1 MGGKTAELPDT
12 IPASSAKATNVQ
24 KGQKWVALAFW
35 VTAFAAYQWYAWRN
49 DLSPLDVVRHL
60 IDFFSA
66 SLYGPLLFILIY
78 TVRPLLLFPATL
90 LTIAAGFVFGPLL
103 GVVLIVIGSNASA
116 LLAYVVGRFFGQGLL
131 SEGKA
136 GGIVQRYTTRL
147 REHSFE
153 TVFLLRL
160 LFAPYD
166 LVNYLAGFLRI
177 RWIPFIAATALGA
190 LPGTLAFTLFGA
202 SIERFDGGI
211 PALNP
216 WVLAASVA
224 LFLASLGLSRLLK
237 RRGASSAGE
246 GAPCFPVLP
255 D

>member
-1 MGGKTAELPDT
+1 MGGKAAELPEAT
-12 IPASSAKATNVQ
+12 PASTEQSSKVQ

-35 VTAFAAYQWYAWRN
+35 VLAFAAYQWYAWQH
-49 DLSPLDVVRHL
+49 DLSPLDAVQRL

-66 SLYGPLLFILIY
+66 SSYGPLLFILIY
-78 TVRPLLLFPATL
+78 ALRPLLLFPATL
-90 LTIAAGFVFGPLL
+90 LTIAAGFVFGPIL

-131 SEGKA
+131 REGKA

-177 RWIPFIAATALGA
+177 PWVPFIVATALGA

-216 WVLAASVA
+216 RVLAASVA
-224 LFLASLGLSRLLK
+224 LFLVSLALSRIIK
-237 RRGASSAGE
+237 RRSAAARE
-246 GAPCFPVLP
+246 DDDRRDAA
-255 D
+255 

>member
-1 MGGKTAELPDT
+1 MGGKAAELPEAT
-12 IPASSAKATNVQ
+12 PASTEQSSKVQ

-35 VTAFAAYQWYAWRN
+35 VLAFAAYQWYAWQN
-49 DLSPLDVVRHL
+49 DLSPLDVVQRL

-66 SLYGPLLFILIY
+66 SFYGPLLFILLY

-153 TVFLLRL
+153 TVFVLRL

-177 RWIPFIAATALGA
+177 RWVPFIAATALGA

-224 LFLASLGLSRLLK
+224 LFLVSLALSRIIK
-237 RRGASSAGE
+237 RRSMAARE
-246 GAPCFPVLP
+246 DDDRRDAA
-255 D
+255 

>member
-1 MGGKTAELPDT
+1 MGGKTAASPDT
-12 IPASSAKATNVQ
+12 IPASSAKATSVQ
-24 KGQKWVALAFW
+24 KGQKWLALAFW
-35 VTAFAAYQWYAWRN
+35 VLAFAAYQWYAWRN
-49 DLSPLDVVRHL
+49 DLAPLDVVRHL

-66 SLYGPLLFILIY
+66 SFYGPLLFILIY
-78 TVRPLLLFPATL
+78 TLRPLLFFPATL
-90 LTIAAGFVFGPLL
+90 LTIAAGFVFGPVFGVLL
-103 GVVLIVIGSNASA
+103 VVIGSNASA

-131 SEGKA
+131 REGQA

-147 REHSFE
+147 REQSFE
-153 TVFLLRL
+153 TVFVLRL

-166 LVNYLAGFLRI
+166 LVNYLAGFLRVP
-177 RWIPFIAATALGA
+177 WVPFIVATALGA

-224 LFLASLGLSRLLK
+224 LFLVSLALSRIIK
-237 RRGASSAGE
+237 RRSTAARE
-246 GAPCFPVLP
+246 DDDRRAAA
-255 D
+255 

>member
-1 MGGKTAELPDT
+1 MGGKAAELPQAT
-12 IPASSAKATNVQ
+12 PASTEKGTNVQ

-35 VTAFAAYQWYAWRN
+35 VLAFAAYQWYAWQN
-49 DLSPLDVVRHL
+49 DLSPFDMVQRL

-66 SLYGPLLFILIY
+66 NFYGSLLFILIY

-90 LTIAAGFVFGPLL
+90 LTIAAGFVFGPIL

-147 REHSFE
+147 REKSFE

-177 RWIPFIAATALGA
+177 PWIPFIVATALGA

-216 WVLAASVA
+216 WALAASGA
-224 LFLASLGLSRLLK
+224 LFLVSLALSRLLK
-237 RRGASSAGE
+237 RRGASTAGE
-246 GAPCFPVLP
+246 EAP
-255 D
+255 

>member
-1 MGGKTAELPDT
+1 MGGKAAELPESN
-12 IPASSAKATNVQ
+12 PASTEQSSKVQ

-35 VTAFAAYQWYAWRN
+35 VLAFAAYQWYAWQH
-49 DLSPLDVVRHL
+49 DLSPLDVVQRL

-66 SLYGPLLFILIY
+66 SFYGPLLFILIY

-131 SEGKA
+131 REGKA

-153 TVFLLRL
+153 TVLVLRL

-177 RWIPFIAATALGA
+177 PWVPFIVATALGA

-216 WVLAASVA
+216 RVLAASVA
-224 LFLASLGLSRLLK
+224 LFLVSLALSRIIK
-237 RRGASSAGE
+237 RRSAAARE
-246 GAPCFPVLP
+246 DDDRRDAA
-255 D
+255 

>member
-1 MGGKTAELPDT
+1 MGGKAAELPEAT
-12 IPASSAKATNVQ
+12 PASTEQSSKVQ

-35 VTAFAAYQWYAWRN
+35 VLAFATYQWYAWQN
-49 DLSPLDVVRHL
+49 DLSPLDVVQRL

-66 SLYGPLLFILIY
+66 SFYGPLLFILIY
-78 TVRPLLLFPATL
+78 TLRPLLLFPATL

-147 REHSFE
+147 RENSFE

-224 LFLASLGLSRLLK
+224 LFLVSLALSRIIK
-237 RRGASSAGE
+237 RRSTAAREDDGRRDAA
-246 GAPCFPVLP
+246 
-255 D
+255 

>member
-1 MGGKTAELPDT
+1 MGGKAAELPE
-12 IPASSAKATNVQ
+12 IPPASPENLSNVQ

-35 VTAFAAYQWYAWRN
+35 VLAFAAYQWYAWQN
-49 DLSPLDVVRHL
+49 DLSPLDVVQRL

-66 SLYGPLLFILIY
+66 SFYGPLLFILIY

-90 LTIAAGFVFGPLL
+90 LTIAAGFVFGPIL
-103 GVVLIVIGSNASA
+103 GVLLVVIGSNVSA
-116 LLAYVVGRFFGQGLL
+116 LVAYVVGRFFGQGLL
-131 SEGKA
+131 SEGRA

-177 RWIPFIAATALGA
+177 RWIPFIVATALGA

-211 PALNP
+211 PALDP
-216 WVLAASVA
+216 RVLAASVA
-224 LFLASLGLSRLLK
+224 LFLVSLGLSRLLK
-237 RRGASSAGE
+237 RRGASPAGE
-246 GAPCFPVLP
+246 EAT
-255 D
+255 

>member
-1 MGGKTAELPDT
+1 MGGKTAELPDAT
-12 IPASSAKATNVQ
+12 PAASARAANVQ

-35 VTAFAAYQWYAWRN
+35 VLAFAAYQWYAWRH
-49 DLSPLDVVRHL
+49 DLSPLDVVRRL

-66 SLYGPLLFILIY
+66 SSYGPLLFILIY
-78 TVRPLLLFPATL
+78 ALRPLLLFPATL

-131 SEGKA
+131 SEGQA

-153 TVFLLRL
+153 TVFVLRL

-177 RWIPFIAATALGA
+177 PWVPFIVATALGA

-224 LFLASLGLSRLLK
+224 LFLVSLALSRIIK
-237 RRGASSAGE
+237 RRSAAARE
-246 GAPCFPVLP
+246 DDDRRDAA
-255 D
+255 

>member
-1 MGGKTAELPDT
+1 MGGKAAELPEAT
-12 IPASSAKATNVQ
+12 PASTEQSSKVQ

-35 VTAFAAYQWYAWRN
+35 VLAFAAYQWYAWQN
-49 DLSPLDVVRHL
+49 DLSPLDAVQRL

-66 SLYGPLLFILIY
+66 SSYGPLLFILLY

-153 TVFLLRL
+153 TVFVLRL

-177 RWIPFIAATALGA
+177 RWVPFIAATALGA

-224 LFLASLGLSRLLK
+224 LFLVSLALSRIIK
-237 RRGASSAGE
+237 RRSMAARE
-246 GAPCFPVLP
+246 DDDRRDAA
-255 D
+255 

>member
-1 MGGKTAELPDT
+1 MGGKAAELPHAT
-12 IPASSAKATNVQ
+12 PASTEQSSKVQ

-35 VTAFAAYQWYAWRN
+35 VLAFAAYQWYAWQN
-49 DLSPLDVVRHL
+49 DLSPLDVVQRL
-60 IDFFSA
+60 IDFFSTNF
-66 SLYGPLLFILIY
+66 YGPLLFILIY
-78 TVRPLLLFPATL
+78 TLRPLLLFPATL
-90 LTIAAGFVFGPLL
+90 LTIAAGFVFGPIL

-177 RWIPFIAATALGA
+177 RWVPFIVATALGA

-224 LFLASLGLSRLLK
+224 LFLVSLSLSRIIK
-237 RRGASSAGE
+237 RRSTAVSEDDDRRDA
-246 GAPCFPVLP
+246 A
-255 D
+255 

>member
-12 IPASSAKATNVQ
+12 TPAASARAANVQ

-35 VTAFAAYQWYAWRN
+35 VLAFAAYQWYAWQH
-49 DLSPLDVVRHL
+49 DLSPLDVVRRL
-60 IDFFSA
+60 IDFFGTGF
-66 SLYGPLLFILIY
+66 YGPLLFILIY

-131 SEGKA
+131 REGQA

-147 REHSFE
+147 REQSFE
-153 TVFLLRL
+153 TVFVLRL

-177 RWIPFIAATALGA
+177 PWVPFIVATALGA

-224 LFLASLGLSRLLK
+224 LFLASLALSRIIK
-237 RRGASSAGE
+237 RRSAAARE
-246 GAPCFPVLP
+246 DDDRRAAA
-255 D
+255 

>member
-1 MGGKTAELPDT
+1 L
-12 IPASSAKATNVQ
+12 
-24 KGQKWVALAFW
+24 
-35 VTAFAAYQWYAWRN
+35 
-49 DLSPLDVVRHL
+49 
-60 IDFFSA
+60 
-66 SLYGPLLFILIY
+66 
-78 TVRPLLLFPATL
+78 RPLLLFPATL
-90 LTIAAGFVFGPLL
+90 LTIAAGFVFGPIL

-177 RWIPFIAATALGA
+177 RWVPFIVATALGA

-224 LFLASLGLSRLLK
+224 LFLVSLSLSRIIK
-237 RRGASSAGE
+237 RRSTAVSEDDDRRDA
-246 GAPCFPVLP
+246 A
-255 D
+255 

>member
-1 MGGKTAELPDT
+1 MDGKTAELPDAT
-12 IPASSAKATNVQ
+12 PASSANVH

-35 VTAFAAYQWYAWRN
+35 VTAFASYQWYGWRN
-49 DLSPLDVVRHL
+49 DLSPLDVVQRL

-66 SLYGPLLFILIY
+66 SFYGPLLFILIY

-90 LTIAAGFVFGPLL
+90 LTIAAGFVFGPIL
-103 GVVLIVIGSNASA
+103 GVLLIVIGSNASA

-131 SEGKA
+131 SEGRA

-177 RWIPFIAATALGA
+177 RWIPFIVATALGA

-224 LFLASLGLSRLLK
+224 LFLVSLGLSRNIK
-237 RRGASSAGE
+237 RRSAAAHE
-246 GAPCFPVLP
+246 DDDRRDAA
-255 D
+255 